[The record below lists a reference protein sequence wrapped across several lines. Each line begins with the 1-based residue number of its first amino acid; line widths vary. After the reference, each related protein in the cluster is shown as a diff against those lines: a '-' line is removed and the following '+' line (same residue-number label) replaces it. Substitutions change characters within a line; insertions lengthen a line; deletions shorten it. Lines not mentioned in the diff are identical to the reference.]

1 MTTCKPLTNK
11 GKAMKTIYWNTSN
24 RTGDRYEV
32 WYGGVVIARH
42 ITFNECWAL
51 VESLQAKQE
60 ALV

>member
-1 MTTCKPLTNK
+1 MNAT
-11 GKAMKTIYWNTSN
+11 KTIYWNTSN

-60 ALV
+60 AMV

>member
-1 MTTCKPLTNK
+1 MNTEDIKHTEK
-11 GKAMKTIYWNTSN
+11 KTIYWNTSN

-60 ALV
+60 AIV

>member
-1 MTTCKPLTNK
+1 MNTEDIKYTEKK
-11 GKAMKTIYWNTSN
+11 MIYWNTSN
-24 RTGDRYEV
+24 RSGDRYEV

-60 ALV
+60 VYA